1 MKILIISYF
10 FPPVNRIGA
19 LRLGKMA
26 KYFQKFGHDVR
37 VITYKHDQSDL
48 SAPLEVPA
56 DHCKFVESIR
66 FEQTIGEEYYQKSPL
81 KKILIRLNRAWKH
94 KRGLF
99 LLPDSSWPWYRDAI
113 KKSDYIISEWKPDLI
128 YSSALP
134 ISSHFIARK
143 VATTHKI
150 PWIAEY
156 RDLWSGGHGAR
167 VSNFRSFFLKRIETW
182 LLKPASGLITVSQ
195 PLAAYLKWAHRKE
208 TAVVFNGFDITP
220 SMKKRQHD
228 KPSNHEARLTV
239 VYTGAIYEGRDPGLL
254 FQTLSSMGE
263 ANNEIKVIFYTPNR
277 ELLTGLVDHYHVGN
291 CVEIRDVIPYNE
303 SLNVQQQA
311 DLLLYL
317 SYSSKTHSG
326 RGILSG
332 KVFEY
337 LGAKR
342 PILSIGSDNTHLLIK
357 EKLMN
362 HAENSEELEQ
372 MLRKWVNEKKE
383 NGSITYNLNEE
394 ARLVYSREEQTR
406 RAEEFILSVVS

>member
-56 DHCKFVESIR
+56 DQCKFVESIR
-66 FEQTIGEEYYQKSPL
+66 FEQTIGEEYYQASPL

-99 LLPDSSWPWYRDAI
+99 LLPDSSWPWYSDAI
-113 KKSDYIISEWKPDLI
+113 KKTNELVSEWKPDLI
-128 YSSALP
+128 FSSALP

-143 VATTHKI
+143 LAKSHNI
-150 PWIAEY
+150 PWIADY

-167 VSNFRSFFLKRIETW
+167 VSNIRSLFLKRIEIW

-195 PLAAYLKWAHRKE
+195 PLAAYLKWIHRKE
-208 TAVVFNGFDITP
+208 IAVVFNGFDVSQPVQEKQAIQP
-220 SMKKRQHD
+220 GNK
-228 KPSNHEARLTV
+228 NGRLTL

-254 FQTLSSMGE
+254 FQTLSGMGE
-263 ANNEIKVIFYTPNR
+263 DSNEISVIFYTPNR
-277 ELLTGLVDHYHVGN
+277 EMVTGYIEKYEVSN

-303 SLNVQQQA
+303 SLKVQQQA

-317 SYSSKTHSG
+317 SYSSKTHIG

-362 HAENSEELEQ
+362 HAESSEELKQ
-372 MLRKWVNEKKE
+372 MLLNWVNEKKE
-383 NGSITYNLNEE
+383 NGTIIYNQNEE
-394 ARLVYSREEQTR
+394 ARLAYSREEQTR